1 MHDSS
6 TDKDGESALR
16 GPGETERV
24 RVSLIRRVNVAFGCS
39 GLSCSG
45 INCTVTPRGGPL
57 ASTNDA
63 VSCTSSLGDG
73 GGGEV
78 AESELLAD
86 GVDMFAVF

>member
-1 MHDSS
+1 MRDCAM
-6 TDKDGESALR
+6 DRDGEIALR
-16 GPGETERV
+16 G
-24 RVSLIRRVNVAFGCS
+24 RVSLIRRANVVLGCS
-39 GLSCSG
+39 GLCCSG
-45 INCTVTPRGGPL
+45 INCTVTTGGGPV
-57 ASTNDA
+57 AKTDDA